1 MNLEKHFLDL
11 AKMEKK
17 LRRNIFNTLRNQKI
31 IRINHVVNQKNLQ
44 SLSENDR
51 FTTLV

>member
-17 LRRNIFNTLRNQKI
+17 LK
-31 IRINHVVNQKNLQ
+31 KKYLQ
-44 SLSENDR
+44 HPEKPKDN
-51 FTTLV
+51 

>member
-17 LRRNIFNTLRNQKI
+17 IKEEVSSTPWETKR
-31 IRINHVVNQKNLQ
+31 
-44 SLSENDR
+44 
-51 FTTLV
+51 